1 MSHAALRNFF
11 AHSALEVT
19 VMANEELTRL
29 ERDIAMIEQTLHTMI
44 QIDHTV
50 AQPRFDYYQ
59 QSTEHATVIQ

>member
-1 MSHAALRNFF
+1 
-11 AHSALEVT
+11 
-19 VMANEELTRL
+19 MANEELTRL